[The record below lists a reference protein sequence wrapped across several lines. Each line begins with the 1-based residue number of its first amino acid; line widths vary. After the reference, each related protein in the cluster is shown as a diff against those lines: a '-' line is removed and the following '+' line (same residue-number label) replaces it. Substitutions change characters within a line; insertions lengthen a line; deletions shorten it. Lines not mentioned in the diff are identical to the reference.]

1 MATLKDF
8 EIVWDIIKNEKE
20 IEDNYKHFREVKT
33 FLSMHP
39 DDPKSNIIKNLF
51 IEKFNKGFGN
61 EYLKSALNI
70 NDNYKYYKTIEIYK
84 NAPFASS
91 NSNMMNYFY
100 DTIQHDS
107 DYFGA
112 YYKFVKGAEWFLK
125 SEGKCEVDDEVFDLL
140 SKNAKDN
147 TWIYGPSK
155 TEYDSYEVELKR
167 LRDMSNGIKP
177 NDYRSI
183 KEGLEYDYRQRG
195 INHWDENDIIRDY
208 KAIKTG
214 IVGEY
219 DASKYILPLTGD
231 FISKEYGNGFGFDMF
246 YYGMGN
252 DGINKEL
259 LIEVKFT
266 LNKSDAFIL
275 SDNEYE
281 VLLDTINRPNT
292 HYLIARIFVDLEK
305 EERFDRELL
314 FYSNSTRSF
323 VKRDKNGTTITEY
336 ILDDNSKD
344 HVFKKKKSIIKTLK
358 NE

>member
-39 DDPKSNIIKNLF
+39 DDPKSKIIKNLF
-51 IEKFNKGFGN
+51 IEEFNKVFCN
-61 EYLKSALNI
+61 EDLKSALNI
-70 NDNYKYYKTIEIYK
+70 DDNYKYYKTIEIYK
-84 NAPFASS
+84 NAPFTPSD
-91 NSNMMNYFY
+91 SNMMNYFY
-100 DTIQHDS
+100 DTIQHES

-125 SEGKCEVDDEVFDLL
+125 SEGQCEVDDEVFDLL
-140 SKNAKDN
+140 SKNAKEN

-177 NDYRSI
+177 DDYRSI

-219 DASKYILPLTGD
+219 DACKYILPLVGD
-231 FISKEYGNGFGFDMF
+231 FIAKDYGNGFGFDLF

-252 DGINKEL
+252 DGINKEI
-259 LIEVKFT
+259 LIEVKST

-281 VLLDTINRPNT
+281 VLLDTIKRPNT
-292 HYLIARIFVDLEK
+292 GYAVARIYVDLDKDENY
-305 EERFDRELL
+305 DRELM
-314 FYSNSTRSF
+314 FYSKERNSFIS
-323 VKRDKNGTTITEY
+323 KNNDNEIINEY
-336 ILDDNSKD
+336 VLDEKSND
-344 HVFKKKKSIIKTLK
+344 HVFKRKKPKTKTLK